1 MSFDVVI
8 YFFLLG
14 IIIRLLKVEFSFPKG
29 LSQSLMLIL
38 LIAIGLKGGL
48 ALKEHASVNLLI
60 ESLWVTSLG
69 FIIPIIAFF
78 IIRYFGAINRT
89 DAANIAAHYGS
100 VSVGTFAV
108 AVAFLET
115 QELDYEPYFAL
126 FVVLLEVPAI
136 IVGLFLAG
144 KTVSKTSTTISS
156 ELFLNQSIVL
166 LTGSLLI
173 GFLSN
178 DSINNILPL
187 FKTLF
192 AGVLSLFLL
201 EMGLVAGNYCKTVF
215 SRGLFI
221 ISFSMFMPC
230 LAGLIGALLAH
241 YILAFSTGGVA
252 LLAVL
257 AASASYIAVPAAM
270 RLNLPE
276 ADHGLAITASLGVT
290 FPFNVL
296 VGIPIYVVFARWLTS

>member
-48 ALKEHASVNLLI
+48 ALKEHASVNLLL

-144 KTVSKTSTTISS
+144 KAVSKTSTISS

-230 LAGLIGALLAH
+230 LAGLIGALLGH

-296 VGIPIYVVFARWLTS
+296 VGIPIYVVFAQWLTS

>member
-48 ALKEHASVNLLI
+48 ALKEHASINLLI